1 MEASLRTLLLRFQIL
16 CVACLILSSPDKGT
30 RIGVAYGQTEPQRPQ
45 TSPAP
50 RSGSRGADRA
60 GGSNPTV
67 IMYSD
72 DDYKLAPRD
81 VIEVIVEDAPEL
93 SVNYTINS
101 KGVIPLRFLGPLLVA
116 GKTAEEVSTIITD
129 GLRGRYL
136 QDPQVYVS
144 VKQYNS
150 RTFFIQGAVRNP
162 GVYVISGRPSLFRL
176 MSIAGGLQE
185 NHGLVAYIFR
195 ETPPKPEKLETGS
208 SQTGDDAKLKQIVK
222 DLKGETRAEARTDA
236 TGVAKAD
243 VTTGAKAG
251 AKADATTDA
260 KADATTGA
268 KADAT
273 TGAKA
278 GAIGAAKGTTTA
290 TATEGEPDYEMIST
304 NIVGMLRG
312 RLDNN
317 VIVQPGDVVYIPPA
331 DVFYVAGE
339 VKTPGQ
345 FFLRQGITLRQ
356 AISLAGGTLFQAK
369 LNKGVIFRTDPV
381 TGNLTEMPIDIGA
394 VVSGKSQDMPILGND
409 VVWIPNSAAKS
420 IGSTILNTLIPTAMY
435 RIPYPR

>member
-1 MEASLRTLLLRFQIL
+1 LETLSLRFQIL
-16 CVACLILSSPDKGT
+16 CVACLLLSLPGMGL
-30 RIGVAYGQTEPQRPQ
+30 GVAYGQSDPRQDPRQDPQQPQQPQRPQ
-45 TSPAP
+45 TGSAS
-50 RSGSRGADRA
+50 RSGSLGSAERA
-60 GGSNPTV
+60 EGSGPPV
-67 IMYSD
+67 IMYGD

-93 SVNYTINS
+93 SVNYTVNS
-101 KGVIPLRFLGPLLVA
+101 KGVIPVRFLGPLLVA
-116 GKTAEEVSTIITD
+116 GKTTEDVTKIITD

-162 GVYVISGRPSLFRL
+162 GVYVVSGKPSLFRL

-208 SQTGDDAKLKQIVK
+208 SQNGGDKKLNEIVK
-222 DLKGETRAEARTDA
+222 EIKGSTTPETKPET
-236 TGVAKAD
+236 K
-243 VTTGAKAG
+243 GAAG
-251 AKADATTDA
+251 PEIKDS
-260 KADATTGA
+260 
-268 KADAT
+268 
-273 TGAKA
+273 
-278 GAIGAAKGTTTA
+278 AIGAAKDGAKGAAVGAA
-290 TATEGEPDYEMIST
+290 TVVEGEPDYNLITT

-317 VIVQPGDVVYIPPA
+317 VIIQPGDVVYIPPA

-345 FFLRQGITLRQ
+345 FYLRQGITLRQ

-369 LNKGVIFRTDPV
+369 LGKGVIFRSDPV
-381 TGNLTEMPIDIGA
+381 TGNFTELPVDIGA

-420 IGSTILNTLIPTAMY
+420 VGSTILNTLIPTAMY
-435 RIPYPR
+435 RIPYPK